1 MFKAIIMKKNVL
13 IVGSSSSLGKEVFK
27 KLNKKNYNVIQTSNN
42 KNIYSSLKCNF
53 VNYDSI
59 EESIKKIKLL
69 KINFHYIFFF
79 QGQLVGKS
87 LYNYKN
93 KEIIENLNINFLSC
107 VQIIKNVKLSK
118 NSLAIFVSSVSGQ
131 RGSYDPIYA
140 AGKSALI
147 NLTKSL
153 SSWHAPRNRFIC
165 ICPGPVKDTPMFNEF
180 SSKRKRYHRIS
191 NPNKELLNSKD
202 LASIIL
208 NLMEPHWRHAN
219 GSIININGGV
229 YS

>member
-1 MFKAIIMKKNVL
+1 MK
-13 IVGSSSSLGKEVFK
+13 
-27 KLNKKNYNVIQTSNN
+27 
-42 KNIYSSLKCNF
+42 
-53 VNYDSI
+53 
-59 EESIKKIKLL
+59 
-69 KINFHYIFFF
+69 
-79 QGQLVGKS
+79 
-87 LYNYKN
+87 
-93 KEIIENLNINFLSC
+93 NLNINLLSC

-165 ICPGPVKDTPMFNEF
+165 ICPGPVKDTPMFNKF
-180 SSKRKRYHRIS
+180 SFKRKRYHRIS

>member
-1 MFKAIIMKKNVL
+1 LSDRN
-13 IVGSSSSLGKEVFK
+13 
-27 KLNKKNYNVIQTSNN
+27 LNIYQTSNQ
-42 KNIYSSLKCNF
+42 KNIKNSIKCNF
-53 VNYDSI
+53 EDADSI
-59 EESIKKIKLL
+59 QESVR
-69 KINFHYIFFF
+69 KINALKVSFDYIFFL
-79 QGQLVGKS
+79 QGELLGKS
-87 LYNYKN
+87 LYKYKN
-93 KEIIENLNINFLSC
+93 DEIMKNLNINLLSC